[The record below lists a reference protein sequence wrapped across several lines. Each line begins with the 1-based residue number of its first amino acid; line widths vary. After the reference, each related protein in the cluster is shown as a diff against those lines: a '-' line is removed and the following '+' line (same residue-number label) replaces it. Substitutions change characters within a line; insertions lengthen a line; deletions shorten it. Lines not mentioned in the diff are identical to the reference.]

1 MIESLSALSASVA
14 VERGAEFF
22 LTITDATISS
32 EEAPI
37 PNDAGVDE
45 AGAEMTCENQK
56 CSLKV

>member
-14 VERGAEFF
+14 VERGAELF
-22 LTITDATISS
+22 LPITDATISL

-45 AGAEMTCENQK
+45 ADRK
-56 CSLKV
+56 SVV